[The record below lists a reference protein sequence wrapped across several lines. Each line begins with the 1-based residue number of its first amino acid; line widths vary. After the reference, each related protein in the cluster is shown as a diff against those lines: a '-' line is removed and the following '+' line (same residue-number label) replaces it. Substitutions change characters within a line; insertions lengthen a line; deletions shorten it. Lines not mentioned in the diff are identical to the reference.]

1 MIKTGELAFIGQ
13 IKFDVK
19 RFDLPSFFASILQG
33 VTLQTRSMNKS
44 IIP

>member
-13 IKFDVK
+13 IKFGIN
-19 RFDLPSFFASILQG
+19 RFDLPLFFSPILQG
-33 VTLQTRSMNKS
+33 VTPQTRSMNKS